1 MRKHYTSSLFND
13 LILNNKG
20 LMQTFTNW
28 EKKFRMNFVS
38 GAYIKQFELNSR
50 DPQACVKVWRRLIKQ
65 IFIYFIYRACVG
77 LRGWMTIYI

>member
-50 DPQACVKVWRRLIKQ
+50 GPASMREGVAAAYK
-65 IFIYFIYRACVG
+65 
-77 LRGWMTIYI
+77 TNIYIFYI